1 MSLVFPIADA
11 LFHPPYG
18 SMRRELIAGTFSGG
32 GDLQRATG
40 AVAPFNNVNAY
51 GLRVSFFTI
60 PAGFGYVVGSPNV
73 YYDRIVQLTAVYED
87 AVGNADTLESVDI
100 HYERFWLWAEP
111 GPLRIHYEV
120 LPGCVVAFQWMIVKF
135 P

>member
-18 SMRRELIAGTFSGG
+18 FMRRETISGTFTGS

-40 AVAPFNNVNAY
+40 AAAPFNNVNAY
-51 GLRVSFFTI
+51 GLRTSFFTI
-60 PAGFGYVVGSPNV
+60 PAEMGYVLGDPNV
-73 YYDRIVQLTAVYED
+73 YFDRIVQLTAVYED
-87 AVGNADTLESVDI
+87 ALGNDDVLEELDV
-100 HYERFWLWAEP
+100 HFERVWLWLEP
-111 GPLRIHYEV
+111 GPLKIHYDV
-120 LPGCVVAFQWMIVKF
+120 FPGCVVSFQWMIVKF